1 MKNKIVD
8 FIMYNIIPVAMILIV
23 LMMLIPL
30 PVIAVE
36 SLIGIEALF
45 SVAILI
51 YSFTKNRVA
60 MPKLVL
66 MFSLFSMALNISLTR
81 ISLTG
86 YESGISVP
94 MAGIISDTIGGK
106 NYIIGGIITVI
117 LLTIQVFIISKGGC
131 RVSEVNA
138 RFVLESM
145 NQKVFD
151 IENKLNQGI
160 IDKREEE
167 KLKENLRKEVD
178 YYSNMDGAS
187 NFLSG
192 VSKANVFFILVNLA
206 GGILIQVF
214 KLKTSIGMAL
224 ENTMFITVGYVV
236 LFTLPVIVVS
246 LAAGLSI
253 TGDFKL
259 VKAESD
265 KKFKSPSS
273 EEIIEMN
280 KNEFTLEIS
289 YTLIPL
295 VDSEEGSPLLSII
308 SELRKETPN
317 LPKIRIMDNLGL
329 LENEYYIHWKEVEVR
344 KFVESDKAD
353 DEKAVQIMNDISD
366 IYKLV
371 EKDTN

>member
-8 FIMYNIIPVAMILIV
+8 FIMYNIIPVAMILAV

-30 PVIAVE
+30 PLIAVE
-36 SLIGIEALF
+36 SLIGIETLF
-45 SVAILI
+45 SVAILV
-51 YSFTKNRVA
+51 YSFTKNRVV

-66 MFSLFSMALNISLTR
+66 VFSLFSMALNISLTR

-94 MAGIISDTIGGK
+94 MAGIISGTIGGK

-117 LLTIQVFIISKGGC
+117 LLTVQVFIISKGGC

-138 RFVLESM
+138 RFTLDSM
-145 NQKVFD
+145 NQKFFD
-151 IENKLNQGI
+151 IDNKLNQGI
-160 IDKREEE
+160 IDKKEEE
-167 KLKENLRKEVD
+167 ILKENVRKEVD

-187 NFLSG
+187 KFLSG

-224 ENTMFITVGYVV
+224 ENTMFITVGNVV

-259 VKAESD
+259 VKAESE
-265 KKFKSPSS
+265 KPLSS
-273 EEIIEMN
+273 EEIIKIS

-289 YTLIPL
+289 FSLISLATLNDDAPL
-295 VDSEEGSPLLSII
+295 VSKI
-308 SELRKETPN
+308 SEIRKEIPN
-317 LPKIRIMDNLGL
+317 LPKIRIVDNMGL
-329 LENEYYIHWKEVEVR
+329 KENEYYIHWKDTELR
-344 KFVESDKAD
+344 NIVESGNLT
-353 DEKAVQIMNDISD
+353 DENTAQIISD
-366 IYKLV
+366 IKKV
-371 EKDTN
+371 FDQGKNDENTI

>member
-8 FIMYNIIPVAMILIV
+8 FIMYNIIPVAMLVVV
-23 LMMLIPL
+23 LMMLVPL

-36 SLIGIEALF
+36 SLIGIESLF
-45 SVAILI
+45 SIAILI
-51 YSFTKNRVA
+51 YSITKNRVA

-66 MFSLFSMALNISLTR
+66 LFSLFSMALNISLTR

-94 MAGIISDTIGGK
+94 LGGIISGSIGGK

-138 RFVLESM
+138 RFTLDSM
-145 NQKVFD
+145 NQKFFD
-151 IENKLNQGI
+151 IDNKLNQGI
-160 IDKREEE
+160 IDKKEEE
-167 KLKENLRKEVD
+167 ILKENVRKEID
-178 YYSNMDGAS
+178 YYSSMEGAS
-187 NFLSG
+187 KFLSG
-192 VSKANVFFILVNLA
+192 VSKANVFFILLNLA

-224 ENTMFITVGYVV
+224 ENTMFITVGNVV
-236 LFTLPVIVVS
+236 LFTLPVIIIS

-265 KKFKSPSS
+265 KKIKSPSS

-280 KNEFTLEIS
+280 KN
-289 YTLIPL
+289 
-295 VDSEEGSPLLSII
+295 
-308 SELRKETPN
+308 
-317 LPKIRIMDNLGL
+317 
-329 LENEYYIHWKEVEVR
+329 
-344 KFVESDKAD
+344 
-353 DEKAVQIMNDISD
+353 
-366 IYKLV
+366 
-371 EKDTN
+371 